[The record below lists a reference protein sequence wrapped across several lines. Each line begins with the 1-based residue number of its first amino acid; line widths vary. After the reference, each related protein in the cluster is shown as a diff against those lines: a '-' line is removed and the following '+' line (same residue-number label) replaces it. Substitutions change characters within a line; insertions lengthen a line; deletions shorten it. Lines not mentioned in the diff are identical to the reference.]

1 MFDNYKAFSCISC
14 FVSMLKMIEAG
25 IIAKFKAKWWRKSK
39 CVSNPKT
46 ATALET
52 ESLSGIFAL
61 YGGILAIVLVTFI
74 LEVIIVYRKWKRVSK
89 IRQET
94 ELDNRTKFMENVPS
108 SFKYSPKT

>member
-39 CVSNPKT
+39 CVSSPKT

-74 LEVIIVYRKWKRVSK
+74 LEVIIVYRKWRRVSK

-108 SFKYSPKT
+108 SFRYSPKT

>member
-1 MFDNYKAFSCISC
+1 
-14 FVSMLKMIEAG
+14 MLKMIEAG

-39 CVSNPKT
+39 CVSSPKT

-74 LEVIIVYRKWKRVSK
+74 LEVIIVYRKWRRVSK

-94 ELDNRTKFMENVPS
+94 ELDNRIKFMENVPS
-108 SFKYSPKT
+108 SFRYSPKT